1 MKDATSKKGMLF
13 TLDAESKEYLRN
25 LAEKNSSS
33 MSYEVRR
40 LIKDDRRRKEGLQP
54 IQNNT

>member
-1 MKDATSKKGMLF
+1 MNNSKKGMLF

-40 LIKDDRRRKEGLQP
+40 LIKDEQKRKEQTDRRSIGKD
-54 IQNNT
+54 

>member
-1 MKDATSKKGMLF
+1 MKSTDKKGILVN
-13 TLDAESKEYLRN
+13 LDAESRDYLRS

-40 LIKDDRRRKEGLQP
+40 LIKDEKRREKEP
-54 IQNNT
+54 RVIQSV

>member
-1 MKDATSKKGMLF
+1 MKHNNQKKGMLF
-13 TLDAESKEYLRN
+13 TLDEESKEYLRS

-40 LIKDDRRRKEGLQP
+40 LIKDEKNKKNMSGKS
-54 IQNNT
+54 N